1 MSKKAPVIY
10 TIANQK
16 GGVGK
21 STTALN
27 LGDALGRKGKRV
39 LLIDLDPQ
47 ASLTICFGVKNREKL
62 KTTVYHLMAAA
73 IDGKPLPPKED
84 YIINRGHVDLIP
96 SNLGLTA
103 IEEKLKEEV
112 GSEHTIEN
120 VIDELKGNYEYII
133 VDTSP
138 SLGTLTVNALTA
150 SDEVIITVSPQYLSA
165 IGIDLLLTTID
176 KVKKRVNKRL
186 KIAGILITMCD
197 NRTALHRDIYD
208 TIKDAYENTIKIFNT
223 QIPNSIKVGEANM
236 NHKSIIDYAPQ
247 NKASVAYIE
256 FAEEVLSCE

>member
-1 MSKKAPVIY
+1 MSKTAPAIY

-21 STTALN
+21 STTVLN

-62 KTTVYHLMAAA
+62 KTTVYHLMTAAL
-73 IDGKPLPPKED
+73 DSKPLPPRED
-84 YIINRGHVDLIP
+84 YIINKGNVDLIP

-103 IEEKLKEEV
+103 IDDKLKEEV
-112 GSEHTIEN
+112 GSEQTITN
-120 VIDELKGNYEYII
+120 IIAELNNNYDYII
-133 VDTSP
+133 IDTSP
-138 SLGTLTVNALTA
+138 SLGLLTVNALTA
-150 SDEVIITVSPQYLSA
+150 SDGVIITVSPQYLSA

-176 KVKKRVNKRL
+176 KVTKRVNRRL
-186 KIAGILITMCD
+186 KIAGILMTMCD
-197 NRTALHRDIYD
+197 NRTGLHRDIYD
-208 TIKDAYENTIKIFNT
+208 TIKGAYENTINVFNT

-236 NHKSIIDYAPQ
+236 NHKSVIEYAPQ
-247 NKASVAYIE
+247 NKASLAYLDL
-256 FAEEVLSCE
+256 AEEVLGCE